1 MNLKCVT
8 LGEGSQPQEVT
19 YTGRFHLYGILGK
32 AKLKEQEADVR
43 SPGAGVEGGVAL
55 EGSMREGVFQGLGR
69 DRGGGYMTLHLAKNQ
84 NCALKGMGL
93 PECKLKYKYKI

>member
-19 YTGRFHLYGILGK
+19 YTERFHLYGILEK

-43 SPGAGVEGGVAL
+43 LPGAGVEGGVAL
-55 EGSMREGVFQGLGR
+55 EGSTREVAFQGLGR
-69 DRGGGYMTLHLAKNQ
+69 DRGGGYTTLHLTETQ
-84 NCALKGMGL
+84 NCTLKRMSF